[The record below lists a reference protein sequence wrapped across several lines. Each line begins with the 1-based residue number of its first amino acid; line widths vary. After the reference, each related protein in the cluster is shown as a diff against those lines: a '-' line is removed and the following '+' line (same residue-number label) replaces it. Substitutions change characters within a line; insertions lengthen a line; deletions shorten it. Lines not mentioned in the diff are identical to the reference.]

1 MGNVVVAWMANKS
14 QQALLSKENFI
25 WVSITRGQCHQLCYL
40 KSHLKLFFF
49 LNMDLKQCFLCHVFP
64 WNLLMLEP
72 QVGTGA
78 MYLGQQ
84 FAKNCIWVVLIAADN
99 SLFCPLIHLPSGNPS
114 RIIALLLK
122 YEKDLEEH

>member
-1 MGNVVVAWMANKS
+1 MGVQHQRSVPSTV
-14 QQALLSKENFI
+14 LSEITSHSNF
-25 WVSITRGQCHQLCYL
+25 
-40 KSHLKLFFF
+40 FFF
-49 LNMDLKQCFLCHVFP
+49 LNMDVKQCFLCHVFP